1 MLFAAHQTLVR
12 VRTFMRYARLLC
24 LVVGL
29 CVKHI
34 SYMIGGYHKNANA
47 HIAHRTTEMPAP
59 KPARR
64 RSSYSRNHEIIRHWD
79 HGIRWR
85 LNRPFVVVDVCVY
98 VLNSRFI
105 CIRTIQGGFINLREM
120 KGSTRIGMYIY
131 NARSNDDTKCVTLPK

>member
-1 MLFAAHQTLVR
+1 MSEYIYCMLYAAHQTLER

-24 LVVGL
+24 LDVGL

-47 HIAHRTTEMPAP
+47 HIVHRTTEMPAP

-79 HGIRWR
+79 RGIRWR
-85 LNRPFVVVDVCVY
+85 LNGRYTFLTC
-98 VLNSRFI
+98 RFI
-105 CIRTIQGGFINLREM
+105 CTRTIQGGVHQLRRNE
-120 KGSTRIGMYIY
+120 K
-131 NARSNDDTKCVTLPK
+131 DLHV